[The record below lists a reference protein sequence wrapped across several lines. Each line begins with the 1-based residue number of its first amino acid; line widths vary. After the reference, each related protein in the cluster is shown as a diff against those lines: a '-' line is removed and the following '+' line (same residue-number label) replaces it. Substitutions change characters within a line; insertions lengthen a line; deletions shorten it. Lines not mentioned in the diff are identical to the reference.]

1 MYVRRVGGVEVVPH
15 RSAGFGREE
24 SRSGLGSRQARR
36 VGGQVGGGRGVIR
49 GGDASIPRVLSTQG
63 FPPRHGGSMVLGRG
77 QRLADWSHAPLMFP
91 AVADLGRGL
100 VVGKESRRCAAR
112 PGPHPGTQVRSR
124 AVGQTKEGRRS
135 GAMRRPCP
143 GVDPGSPT
151 GWGVVYVR
159 GRVAD
164 ADMTAVA
171 RRHQKMRKR
180 VRPVELHPPSEP
192 VVRRGCQP
200 QSPAGRCL
208 GVPLNDVRQVRVFAA
223 ARGAFSRVGQSLA
236 RTRTVSWGGGHASS
250 PWFKF
255 CGRRP

>member
-1 MYVRRVGGVEVVPH
+1 
-15 RSAGFGREE
+15 
-24 SRSGLGSRQARR
+24 
-36 VGGQVGGGRGVIR
+36 
-49 GGDASIPRVLSTQG
+49 
-63 FPPRHGGSMVLGRG
+63 MVLGRG

-91 AVADLGRGL
+91 AVADLGRG
-100 VVGKESRRCAAR
+100 RWWAR
-112 PGPHPGTQVRSR
+112 SQGDAQQGPSPHPGTQVRSR

-151 GWGVVYVR
+151 GWGVVYLR
-159 GRVAD
+159 GRVVD

-180 VRPVELHPPSEP
+180 VRPVELHPPSDP

-208 GVPLNDVRQVRVFAA
+208 GVPLNDVRQVRVFV
-223 ARGAFSRVGQSLA
+223 ARVAFSRVGQSFV
-236 RTRTVSWGGGHASS
+236 RTRTVSWGGHASS